1 MNHGERCIR
10 TLRQQR
16 KRVAAGLV
24 ATAGLT
30 SSPAQATENQ
40 QPESSAAGERGA
52 ALRPGAGPAAD
63 APRPDGVYGRFD
75 GDLDLGFGAGAT
87 VERDGAGAAAWG
99 SMHYFSTV
107 GGYVSYR
114 DALDGAAAVTRSLAA
129 GVDLR
134 PAFIPRWAENLEQ
147 GPGWLD
153 LTIDS
158 WSLGLGAF
166 WDSTAGGA
174 FGERR
179 GLEASLGIGLPVFAS
194 AQGPWLRARGT
205 FRWPE
210 HSGTSTGRAEP
221 SLLLLLCW
229 HVLLTTPLVGAPND
243 G

>member
-1 MNHGERCIR
+1 MNRGGRWIR

-16 KRVAAGLV
+16 KRVAACLV
-24 ATAGLT
+24 ATAGLAP
-30 SSPAQATENQ
+30 SPSRAADSQQADPWAPGRRTT
-40 QPESSAAGERGA
+40 R
-52 ALRPGAGPAAD
+52 LRPSVRPAGD
-63 APRPDGVYGRFD
+63 APGADGVYGRFE
-75 GDLDLGFGAGAT
+75 GDLDLGLGAGVALEQNGT
-87 VERDGAGAAAWG
+87 WAAAWG

-107 GGYVSYR
+107 GAYVSYR
-114 DALDGAAAVTRSLAA
+114 DALDNAAVVTRSLAA
-129 GVDLR
+129 GIDLR
-134 PAFIPRWAENLEQ
+134 PAFVPRWAENLEQ

-179 GLEASLGIGLPVFAS
+179 GLEAALGLGLPVFAS

-205 FRWPE
+205 LRWPE
-210 HSGTSTGRAEP
+210 HSGASTGRAVP
-221 SLLLLLCW
+221 SLLLLFCW
-229 HVLLTTPLVGAPND
+229 HALLTTPLVGNPRD